1 MPDLTDVF
9 LYIAVFG
16 FFFLFLRSLIALAK
30 TDLTRP
36 RKLPKANDEFLKTNG
51 YTYDYVM
58 VFKIFDEEVKHK
70 MNQYQKKY
78 SMKSVVDRIQFAG
91 SCVHCIQLEVV
102 YNPSV
107 LHHLTA

>member
-1 MPDLTDVF
+1 MPDLTDVY

-30 TDLTRP
+30 TDLKRP

-58 VFKIFDEEVKHK
+58 VFKIFDEDVKHK

-91 SCVHCIQLEVV
+91 NCRH
-102 YNPSV
+102 
-107 LHHLTA
+107 

>member
-9 LYIAVFG
+9 VYIAVFG

-30 TDLTRP
+30 TDLNRP

-58 VFKIFDEEVKHK
+58 VFNIYDEDFKK
-70 MNQYQKKY
+70 RMNPYQKKY
-78 SMKSVVDRIQFAG
+78 SMKSDVDRIQFAG
-91 SCVHCIQLEVV
+91 EEFGSIFDYSFNTNRPRE
-102 YNPSV
+102 
-107 LHHLTA
+107 